1 MSNGNWYKNNFI
13 NFLACFIELNL
24 NNTYRKQLNSSL
36 VGLPEVFS
44 AIYDC
49 REWKSFSPKILRA
62 TRRQA

>member
-24 NNTYRKQLNSSL
+24 NNAYRKQLNSSL

-49 REWKSFSPKILRA
+49 REWKSFS
-62 TRRQA
+62 T

>member
-1 MSNGNWYKNNFI
+1 MSKGNWYKNNFI

-49 REWKSFSPKILRA
+49 REWKSFS
-62 TRRQA
+62 T